1 MVVDT
6 AEKDSHS
13 RTSRDT
19 DKDKSQRRH
28 FRALLIG
35 CIGVVYGD
43 IGTSPL
49 YAFREAGLRVATD
62 GFSNAE
68 IYGVISLIT
77 WALVTIVTM
86 KYVLFLLCIDN
97 RGEGGILSLMALA
110 QKKLGT
116 DTRLIFYAAIAGAAL
131 FYGDAI
137 ITPAISVMS
146 AVEGLKL
153 VTSSFDGLTMPLSML
168 ILFILF
174 MVQKKGTAKVSA
186 FFGPVTILWFL
197 ALGIAGARWVVHD
210 PAILM
215 ALNPYYALRFL
226 FLHGWLSLAVLGAV
240 FLSITGAEALYA
252 DLGHFGRKPI
262 QRAWL
267 CFILPMLLLNYMGQG
282 ALLLHNPDAL
292 ENPFYLLVPSWAL
305 LPMVGLA
312 TLATIVASQA
322 VITGAYSLTRQA
334 IQLGFLPRME
344 IRHTSA
350 RQEGQIYM
358 PRINSFLLYGVL
370 LLCLIF
376 GSSGAL
382 AAAYGIAVTGTM
394 LIDTILVTIV
404 IAHRKKI
411 GCLRAVLLTGL
422 FAGIELVFLS
432 ANMMKI
438 FDGGYVPLALAVFV
452 GVQMT
457 TWVAGSRYIY
467 KRIQRRSVQL
477 TDLIESLDRH
487 PPATVPGTAVF
498 LSNNPQIAPAP
509 LMQNLRH
516 NRVLHEMNIM
526 LTIMTVHM
534 PKVPE
539 DQRLSVEKLSSRFT
553 RIIANFGYMETPDVP
568 RALIQAARYGENI
581 DVEKASFFLGRKVA
595 VADPRRGL
603 PAWQDKI
610 YISLARAAVDAPDF
624 FRIPHAQV
632 VEIGIRVLI

>member
-6 AEKDSHS
+6 AEKDSN
-13 RTSRDT
+13 TNASRDT

-49 YAFREAGLRVATD
+49 YAFREAGLRVAAD
-62 GFSNAE
+62 GFDRFE

-86 KYVLFLLCIDN
+86 KYVLFLMRIDN

-116 DTRLIFYAAIAGAAL
+116 DTRFIFYAAVAGAAL

-137 ITPAISVMS
+137 ITPAISIMS

-168 ILFILF
+168 ILFLLF

-186 FFGPVTILWFL
+186 FFGPVTIVWFL
-197 ALGIAGARWVVHD
+197 AIGIAGARWVVHD

-215 ALNPYYALRFL
+215 ALNPYYAIL
-226 FLHGWLSLAVLGAV
+226 FLIQHGFLSLAVLGAV

-252 DLGHFGRKPI
+252 DLGHFGRRPI

-282 ALLLHNPDAL
+282 ALLLHNPEAL
-292 ENPFYLLVPSWAL
+292 ENPFFLLVPQWAL
-305 LPMVGLA
+305 LPMVILA

-350 RQEGQIYM
+350 EQEGQIYM
-358 PRINSFLLYGVL
+358 PRVNSLLLYGVL

-394 LIDTILVTIV
+394 LIDTILVTVV

-411 GCLRAVLLTGL
+411 GYLRAIMLTAL
-422 FAGIELVFLS
+422 FAGIEAVFLT
-432 ANMMKI
+432 ANMVKI
-438 FDGGYVPLALAVFV
+438 FDGGYVPLALAAFV
-452 GVQMT
+452 GVQMA

-487 PPATVPGTAVF
+487 PSVTVPGTAVF
-498 LSNNPQIAPAP
+498 LSNNPQIAPAT

-516 NRVLHEMNIM
+516 NKVLHEKNIM
-526 LTIMTVHM
+526 LTIMTVHT
-534 PKVPE
+534 PKVPDE
-539 DQRLSVEKLSSRFT
+539 QRLSVERLSSRFT

-581 DVEKASFFLGRKVA
+581 DVEKVSFFLGRKVA

-610 YISLARAAVDAPDF
+610 YISLSRAAVDAPDF
-624 FRIPHAQV
+624 FRIPHSQV
-632 VEIGIRVLI
+632 VEMGIRVLI